1 MIAHRLSTIRGA
13 DKIAVVSEGVI
24 AELGSHQELI
34 ARNGLYAD
42 LVRLQMTG
50 EDEGEDDNV
59 GADEGQG
66 LDQGQLV
73 LAEATVV
80 AGGRSRVGSTA
91 KSLPYEGADATS
103 KTLTTTPGATG
114 KDAKVRQWTPPPLP
128 SPPLYPTS
136 YIRILTR
143 RINKYQ
149 IIHLYKVTKI
159 SLNPCHSCWII
170 PIISR
175 MTLPSLPQP
184 SLCHSF
190 YQSTPVV
197 EDPLAKAEGKAA
209 WGRIWGMIMNH
220 PLWFFSGRL
229 F

>member
-80 AGGRSRVGSTA
+80 AAGGRSRVGSTA

-114 KDAKVRQWTPPPLP
+114 KDAKVRQWTPPP
-128 SPPLYPTS
+128 SPPLPFTLHPTS
-136 YIRILTR
+136 VFLQEGS
-143 RINKYQ
+143 INIK
-149 IIHLYKVTKI
+149 
-159 SLNPCHSCWII
+159 
-170 PIISR
+170 
-175 MTLPSLPQP
+175 
-184 SLCHSF
+184 
-190 YQSTPVV
+190 
-197 EDPLAKAEGKAA
+197 
-209 WGRIWGMIMNH
+209 
-220 PLWFFSGRL
+220 
-229 F
+229 